1 MVIFNGTYV
10 NEKSENVDEY
20 MAATGMPWIARKAA
34 GSASIN
40 LGLFLISSFL
50 DVVKTGLYSVSTRVE
65 ERW

>member
-1 MVIFNGTYV
+1 MVTFNGTYV

-40 LGLFLISSFL
+40 LGELRVFI
-50 DVVKTGLYSVSTRVE
+50 KTSDMTCHFN
-65 ERW
+65 

>member
-1 MVIFNGTYV
+1 MVTFNGTYV

-40 LGLFLISSFL
+40 LGLFLL
-50 DVVKTGLYSVSTRVE
+50 VSRK
-65 ERW
+65 